1 MRAKAD
7 KYATFARLAER
18 ERAGTDY
25 RIHTRATQSDTL
37 IIAPHGGGI
46 ERGTSELAAAVAADD
61 LSLYVFE
68 GTKRQGNRDL
78 HITSSRFD
86 EPTCLAMLRDAVRVV
101 TLHGEDRSRD
111 VLFLGGLDMAARQR
125 LQAALERWRFT
136 VVPADRPHLKGVDPQ
151 NICNRGRSRAGVQIE
166 MAKGLRRTL
175 FESLT
180 AVGCRSRTSR
190 FNDLV
195 LAIREGIGAQPAP

>member
-1 MRAKAD
+1 MKAD
-7 KYATFARLAER
+7 KYASFARLAKC

-25 RIHTRATQSDTL
+25 RIQTRPTRSDTL

-46 ERGTSELAAAVAADD
+46 ERGTSELAAAVADDD

-68 GTKRQGNRDL
+68 GTKKQGNRDL

-86 EPTCLAMLRDAVRVV
+86 EPSCLAMLRDAVRVV
-101 TLHGEDRSRD
+101 TLHGEDRDRD
-111 VLFLGGLDMAARQR
+111 VLFLGGLDTATRQR
-125 LQAALERWRFT
+125 LQASLERRGFT
-136 VVPADRPHLKGVDPQ
+136 VLPPDKPHLKGVDPK
-151 NICNRGRSRAGVQIE
+151 NICNRCRSGAGVQIE

-180 AVGCRSRTSR
+180 AVGCQSRTSR
-190 FNDLV
+190 FKTFV
-195 LAIREGIGAQPAP
+195 LAVREGIGAEPAP